1 MAPAPARLS
10 TTQLPPLDP
19 SIPPWP
25 GHIVPLSG
33 GDVHVRT
40 TPSAPGAE
48 PALFVHGLGGAS
60 TNWTDFA
67 GQLAPW
73 LAIDALDLHG
83 FGRSSPAPGRDY
95 TIRAH
100 KRTVIEYLERS
111 GRGPVHLFGN
121 SMGGLISLLIAARR
135 PDLVRTLTVI
145 SPAVPDLHPRRLGTD
160 PLLAVALLPG
170 AEPLVRRRI
179 RRYTPEQ
186 RARAMIKLCFAD
198 PDSVPPHRV
207 AEAVDEIRTRDG
219 MYWSMD
225 ALIRSLRGLVASYVS
240 RRSGGVWSRISL
252 VNAPTLVVW
261 GDRDRLVDPALARR
275 VAASIPGSR
284 LLVLEGI
291 GHVAQLEDPVV
302 TARAALALIED
313 ARGATPASDATP
325 QEDAVR

>member
-25 GHIVPLSG
+25 GHTVPLSG
-33 GDVHVRT
+33 GNVHVRV

-60 TNWTDFA
+60 TNWTDLA
-67 GQLAPW
+67 GLLAPW
-73 LAIDALDLHG
+73 LAVEALDLHG
-83 FGRSSPAPGRDY
+83 FGHSSPAPDRDY

-100 KRTVIEYLERS
+100 KRTVIEYLEQS

-145 SPAVPDLHPRRLGTD
+145 SPAVPDLRPRRLGTD

-240 RRSGGVWSRISL
+240 RRSGGVWGRISR
-252 VNAPTLVVW
+252 VDVPTLVVW
-261 GDRDRLVDPALARR
+261 GDRDRLVDPALAPR

-284 LLVLEGI
+284 LLVLDGI

-313 ARGATPASDATP
+313 TRGATPASGATP